1 MVGGT
6 VMGDKPILFN
16 GEMVQAILEGRKTQT
31 RRVVK
36 PQPTSKHV
44 WRGWV
49 LDATGPNANKRV
61 GKASWEPSPPTHLF
75 EDLIEARCP
84 YGRPGDLLWVRE
96 THFLVGTGAVY
107 YRADGHELPHD
118 WSWRPSIFMPRWASR
133 LTLRVTDV
141 RVERVQDISKAD
153 AVAEGLESFAY
164 NYGRNVSTAR
174 MYRVSGDE
182 GGYPT
187 AREAFENLW
196 SSINAKRGY
205 GWDVNPWVWVVTFE
219 VAK

>member
-1 MVGGT
+1 MNE
-6 VMGDKPILFN
+6 KPILFS
-16 GEMVQAILEGRKTQT
+16 GEMVRAILEGRKTQT

-36 PQPTSKHV
+36 PQPHKDANV
-44 WRGWV
+44 CLLRDGV
-49 LDATGPNANKRV
+49 LQTYEDR
-61 GKASWEPSPPTHLF
+61 ASGRRHIF
-75 EDLIEARCP
+75 EEGQGVKCP

-96 THFLVGTGAVY
+96 TWATTEVWDNVKPSN
-107 YRADGHELPHD
+107 LPIKGVPIWYCD
-118 WSWRPSIFMPRWASR
+118 DDFDEYKKRPSIFMPRWASR
-133 LTLRVTDV
+133 ITLRVTDV
-141 RVERVQDISKAD
+141 RVERIQDISEAD
-153 AVAEGLESFAY
+153 AVAEGLESFTY

-196 SSINAKRGY
+196 DSINARRGY

-219 VAK
+219 VQP